1 MPRATPHA
9 AKKLARAPLSPLPP
23 PRPFVEVFTKHLRRQ
38 GREAVPA
45 FLPGRTPGSACR
57 AGAVV
62 DFRGRIEKVA
72 MYRARREY
80 KAAIFPILRR
90 QARRSGSPFGLLPKE
105 LVLKIV
111 LLCVQH
117 RYEELIA
124 MMERQ
129 NARVLEERGPVR
141 ITLQR

>member
-1 MPRATPHA
+1 
-9 AKKLARAPLSPLPP
+9 
-23 PRPFVEVFTKHLRRQ
+23 
-38 GREAVPA
+38 
-45 FLPGRTPGSACR
+45 
-57 AGAVV
+57 
-62 DFRGRIEKVA
+62 

-105 LVLKIV
+105 LVFKIV

-124 MMERQ
+124 RMERQ
-129 NARVLEERGPVR
+129 NAHVLDERSPVH
-141 ITLQR
+141 IVLQG

>member
-1 MPRATPHA
+1 
-9 AKKLARAPLSPLPP
+9 
-23 PRPFVEVFTKHLRRQ
+23 
-38 GREAVPA
+38 
-45 FLPGRTPGSACR
+45 
-57 AGAVV
+57 
-62 DFRGRIEKVA
+62 

-90 QARRSGSPFGLLPKE
+90 QARRSDSPFGLLPKE

-117 RYEELIA
+117 RYKELIA

-129 NARVLEERGPVR
+129 NACVLEERGPVR
-141 ITLQR
+141 ILLQR